1 MAVLKIRW
9 QAAWEAVLRKISIT
23 KSALWGF
30 VIGFLFMAAI
40 IFFYGKSPSSV
51 PMAGYLIDLLG
62 GAVAGAGSFSLVAWI
77 RNLTMR
83 AK

>member
-1 MAVLKIRW
+1 M
-9 QAAWEAVLRKISIT
+9 RKVSIT
-23 KSALWGF
+23 NSALWGF

-40 IFFYGKSPSSV
+40 IFFTGRARSV